1 MERVEEV
8 RGVMRGVRRCEELLT
23 DSKAID
29 ARRITVRD
37 KRANW
42 KQRRLARKPCGMASL
57 T

>member
-1 MERVEEV
+1 
-8 RGVMRGVRRCEELLT
+8 MRGVRRCEELLT